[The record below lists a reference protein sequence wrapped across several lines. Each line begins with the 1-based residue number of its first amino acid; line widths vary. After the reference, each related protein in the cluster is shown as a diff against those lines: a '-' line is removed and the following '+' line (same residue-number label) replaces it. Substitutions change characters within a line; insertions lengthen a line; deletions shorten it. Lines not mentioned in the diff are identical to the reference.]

1 MKNYKKINWKGVSV
15 EELHPTAHWPPT
27 FLFCALLTRFLLSL
41 RSQPPFH
48 SPFRHS
54 IKAQPTHSQPSSTLA
69 FCLPLISF
77 VLFQCPPVPRYIFC
91 RCVDFFRFHLPGII
105 FIFFCFSWK
114 PLAMNVW
121 RQEKINE
128 KENEPSG
135 SNAKKN
141 WRNFNPTVLVFTVFP
156 HSCLL
161 SRILLRLESEKFTL
175 FQGSKYWAMF
185 AVFVENFCFVD
196 IRGFDMKLKLLSICD
211 ARQWPAI
218 TNHYDQ
224 FE

>member
-141 WRNFNPTVLVFTVFP
+141 WRNFNPTVLVFPVF
-156 HSCLL
+156 S
-161 SRILLRLESEKFTL
+161 SFL
-175 FQGSKYWAMF
+175 F
-185 AVFVENFCFVD
+185 
-196 IRGFDMKLKLLSICD
+196 
-211 ARQWPAI
+211 AI
-218 TNHYDQ
+218 TNFTPVGEREIYIIPRHKILGDLSRVCGEFLFRRYSWFWYEIEILVDMRYSRSVTSSH
-224 FE
+224 